1 MCSQR
6 AICHHSRQ
14 FACAND
20 LWCGQA
26 ATGGALNRSPRVVPR
41 LSVSDNSQRPTIS
54 TVAFAIPNGSSGS
67 FRASN
72 RGRLS
77 VKRSAAP
84 FATECQLCHAQHLQA
99 APDPSGGMAD
109 QPELF

>member
-1 MCSQR
+1 MESQLLR
-6 AICHHSRQ
+6 
-14 FACAND
+14 
-20 LWCGQA
+20 
-26 ATGGALNRSPRVVPR
+26 GGGCPIGEGREGVTARGARIV
-41 LSVSDNSQRPTIS
+41 VSDNSQRPPIS
-54 TVAFAIPNGSSGS
+54 TVSFAIPNGSSGS

-77 VKRSAAP
+77 VKRPAAP